1 LPEVLTVDLPKDPSQ
16 FVSILTQM
24 NDFNVLKITEE
35 DLTRGQMYLQQKKRT
50 ELEKNNTNLEDFLKQ
65 LDIKIKIKKADQ
77 VTIPRISQLVLKT
90 NQFNLTTKRYQEEDI
105 HKFSQDESVL
115 VGCAQIE
122 DKFGDNGITGVFILK
137 KESPLEWEIDT
148 FLLSCRVMGRG
159 VEDGIL
165 GHLLQKAKAEGVK
178 KIKARYIPT
187 KKNKPCEGFLSCY
200 GFKQEGD
207 HHVFQLDDQIKIP
220 HHLVVSE
227 E

>member
-1 LPEVLTVDLPKDPSQ
+1 
-16 FVSILTQM
+16 
-24 NDFNVLKITEE
+24 
-35 DLTRGQMYLQQKKRT
+35 MYLQQKKRI
-50 ELEKNNTNLEDFLKQ
+50 ELEKNATNLDDFLKQ

-77 VTIPRISQLVLKT
+77 FTIPRISQLTIKT

-105 HKFSQDESVL
+105 HKFSQNDSVL
-115 VGCAQIE
+115 IGCAQIE

-137 KESPLEWEIDT
+137 KENPLEWEIDT

-159 VEDGIL
+159 VENGML
-165 GHLLQKAKAEGVK
+165 GYLLQKAKNEGVK
-178 KIKARYIPT
+178 KIKGIYIPT

-207 HHVFQLDDQIKIP
+207 YHVFRLDDQIKIP
-220 HHLVVSE
+220 PYLVVSE